1 MPDIARRLDIS
12 SINIVPFYY
21 FSNAT
26 GSQYEEELSKHF
38 NCPAFSWRGFEHDH
52 SGIDF
57 NLFREEYHKYI
68 AKLNG
73 ITNFP
78 FMAFTE
84 EDYRIW
90 FNDSSTAVGTLNC
103 MNVEKLIDIQPNG
116 DANFC
121 VDFPDY
127 CIGNVKISRLKEI
140 WEGPRAKKFRNYRRK
155 APLAICHRCGAK
167 YISEIKT

>member
-1 MPDIARRLDIS
+1 MPDVARSLDIS
-12 SINIVPFYY
+12 SINIVPYYY
-21 FSNAT
+21 FPKST
-26 GSQYEEELSKHF
+26 GLQYEDELRTHF
-38 NCPAFSWRGFEHDH
+38 NCSAFSWRGFQHES

-57 NLFREEYHKYI
+57 NLFREEYQKYL
-68 AKLNG
+68 ANLNG

-78 FMAFTE
+78 FMDFTE
-84 EDYRIW
+84 EDYRNW
-90 FNDSSTAVGTLNC
+90 FNDSSTPVGSFSCKNI
-103 MNVEKLIDIQPNG
+103 EKLIDIQPNG

-140 WEGPRAKKFRNYRRK
+140 WEGPRAIKFRKYRRK